1 MRWALL
7 PLLVACTNEV
17 DPAWQLSHDRV
28 IAVSMTPPHIAAGET
43 SQVDGLLGRVGDVP
57 FEVDPDTVTVESP
70 TSLMSTLSQTSDGHW
85 QVTTASDDQLAA
97 ARTELMIAATDPVP
111 VSLRMVFAYQSLVA
125 HKLVYMGDH
134 ADNPS
139 LGAVMIDGVD
149 ATTESTITVAPVTD
163 IPLQVD
169 FPETDDINWLTS
181 CGSMHDF
188 DLAKAYLRVETE
200 DPQTGTIGVVVRD
213 TQGGVAWQFWPISAH

>member
-1 MRWALL
+1 MRSALFVVL
-7 PLLVACTNEV
+7 AACTGEV
-17 DPAWQLSHDRV
+17 DPAWQLGHDRV
-28 IAVSMTPPHIAAGET
+28 IAVSLTPPHIAAGET
-43 SQVDGLLGRVGDVP
+43 SQVNGLIGRKDDAP
-57 FEVDPDTVTVESP
+57 FEVDPISVTVESP
-70 TSLMSTLSQTSDGHW
+70 TSLMSTLAQTADGHW
-85 QVTTASDDQLAA
+85 QVTTASDDQLAD
-97 ARTELMIAATDPVP
+97 ARNELMVAATDPVP
-111 VSLRMVFAYQSLVA
+111 VSLRMEFAYQSLIA

-149 ATTESTITVAPVTD
+149 ATTETSIMVAPVTD

-188 DLAKAYLRVETE
+188 DLAKAYLRVETA

-213 TQGGVAWQFWPISAH
+213 TQGGVAWQFWPISAN